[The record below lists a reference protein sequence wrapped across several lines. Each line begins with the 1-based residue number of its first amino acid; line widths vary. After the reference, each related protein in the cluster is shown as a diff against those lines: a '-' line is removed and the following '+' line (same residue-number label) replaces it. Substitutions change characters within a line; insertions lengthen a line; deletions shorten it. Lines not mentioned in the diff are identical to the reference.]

1 MATNGNNIIVY
12 TSTDNG
18 SHWTAVA
25 GTKSDE
31 IQVDGETI
39 EISSATDAEW
49 KHHIAGRNSW
59 SLQTSWLVTAVADI
73 RKVLTVNTRV
83 KIRIGGRTFSSGS
96 GLEGYALIRTAKVTA
111 TRGSLANGSFAFIG
125 DGPLT

>member
-1 MATNGNNIIVY
+1 MAQNGNNIIVY

-18 SHWTAVA
+18 SHWAAVA

-49 KHHIAGRNSW
+49 KHHIAGRKSW

-73 RKVLTVNTRV
+73 RIPLSCSLC
-83 KIRIGGRTFSSGS
+83 KISGTPGFACISS
-96 GLEGYALIRTAKVTA
+96 
-111 TRGSLANGSFAFIG
+111 
-125 DGPLT
+125 

>member
-1 MATNGNNIIVY
+1 
-12 TSTDNG
+12 
-18 SHWTAVA
+18 
-25 GTKSDE
+25 
-31 IQVDGETI
+31 
-39 EISSATDAEW
+39 
-49 KHHIAGRNSW
+49 
-59 SLQTSWLVTAVADI
+59 VTAVADI

-96 GLEGYALIRTAKVTA
+96 GLEGFALIRTAKVTA